1 MLDFIRINC
10 MENIKMTEYRETY
23 NELKKNINSENSK
36 VISYLFFGIL
46 VGRGYEKYRKIKK
59 SILKK
64 RS

>member
-1 MLDFIRINC
+1 
-10 MENIKMTEYRETY
+10 MTEYRETY

-46 VGRGYEKYRKIKK
+46 VGRAYEKYRKIKK

-64 RS
+64 HS

>member
-1 MLDFIRINC
+1 
-10 MENIKMTEYRETY
+10 MTEYRETY

-46 VGRGYEKYRKIKK
+46 VGRVYEKYRKIKK
-59 SILKK
+59 SIHKK

>member
-1 MLDFIRINC
+1 
-10 MENIKMTEYRETY
+10 MTEYRETY

-46 VGRGYEKYRKIKK
+46 VGRAYEKYRKIKK

-64 RS
+64 RSLISHYKNSLHSS

>member
-1 MLDFIRINC
+1 MLDFIRINY
-10 MENIKMTEYRETY
+10 MENIKMTDYRETY

-46 VGRGYEKYRKIKK
+46 VGRAYEKYRKIKK

>member
-1 MLDFIRINC
+1 

-46 VGRGYEKYRKIKK
+46 VGRVYEKYRKIKK

>member
-1 MLDFIRINC
+1 

-46 VGRGYEKYRKIKK
+46 VGRAYEKYRKIKK
-59 SILKK
+59 LILKK

>member
-46 VGRGYEKYRKIKK
+46 VGRVYEKYRKIKK